1 MEEEVF
7 MVKKSLIIF
16 FVFLSV
22 CCAPLVRVPPGIDLL
37 SLEKIGLITF
47 NVENA
52 EGALDEIATQH
63 FLEELQRAQQ
73 GIRIIEIGKMD
84 EVLAKVRENTMN
96 PQAAEAIG
104 EEFGVSSFFF
114 GKILVSD
121 IKPKIDIA
129 SIVNSLRVR
138 ATFDVFM
145 SARLV
150 DVDNGA
156 ILWTDSVDR
165 EGNLAYLHLSKGMVP
180 SFTVR
185 DQDKTYRGMIN
196 QMIRRLTID
205 LRPTL
210 RRLR

>member
-1 MEEEVF
+1 
-7 MVKKSLIIF
+7 MVKKSLFLF
-16 FVFLSV
+16 FVLLSV
-22 CCAPLVRVPPGIDLL
+22 CCAPVVLFPPGIDLL
-37 SLEKIGLITF
+37 ALEQIGLITF
-47 NVENA
+47 DVENA
-52 EGALDEIATQH
+52 EGVLDEIATQR
-63 FLEELQRAQQ
+63 FLEELQRGQR
-73 GIRIIEIGKMD
+73 GIKIIEIGKMD

-121 IKPKIDIA
+121 VKPKIDIA
-129 SIVNSLRVR
+129 SIVKSLRVR

-150 DVDNGA
+150 DVENGA

-180 SFTVR
+180 YFTVR